1 MLTSRR
7 KAREEAFKI
16 LFQIDVNEDIEPN
29 FVSPFTERIVQGVIE
44 HKDKIDR
51 LIEKYL
57 INWTLERISL
67 VDKTLLRM
75 AIYEICFEDDVPF
88 AVSINEAVEL
98 AHKYGDEKSGKF
110 INGVLSNIIKKGD
123 TI

>member
-7 KAREEAFKI
+7 KAREEAFKM

-98 AHKYGDEKSGKF
+98 AHKYSDEKSGKF

>member
-7 KAREEAFKI
+7 KAREEAFKM

-57 INWTLERISL
+57 INWTLKRISL

>member
-7 KAREEAFKI
+7 KAREEAFKM

>member
-7 KAREEAFKI
+7 KAREEAFKM

-44 HKDKIDR
+44 HKEKIDR

>member
-7 KAREEAFKI
+7 KAREEAFKM

-44 HKDKIDR
+44 HKEKIDR

-57 INWTLERISL
+57 INWTLKRISL

>member
-7 KAREEAFKI
+7 KAREEAFKM

-110 INGVLSNIIKKGD
+110 INGVLSNIIKKGE